1 MEFKRTCLINLKIG
15 KLKHQDIGQM
25 QMYVNY
31 YDRMEKLPEEN
42 PTIGILLCSAK
53 NNTVVKMTL
62 PEDNQTIL
70 TSEYQLY
77 LPTTQQLIEQV
88 NEVKQNLL
96 IKK

>member
-1 MEFKRTCLINLKIG
+1 MFCGDRTQTSTLT
-15 KLKHQDIGQM
+15 HQDLGQL

-88 NEVKQNLL
+88 NEVKQKPTN
-96 IKK
+96 KK

>member
-1 MEFKRTCLINLKIG
+1 
-15 KLKHQDIGQM
+15 
-25 QMYVNY
+25 
-31 YDRMEKLPEEN
+31 MEKLPEEN

-70 TSEYQLY
+70 TSEYRLY

-96 IKK
+96 TKK